1 MRWPAAGLALVCAS
15 SMAAHGAGPGDRA
28 EEAARLRRAVTLENW
43 DDGGELSRFAYLN
56 VSQLFSTTVVRRGG
70 PIVPLPVALDPALG
84 RYVVDT
90 QGGRD
95 VTLDQ
100 FVSGGSLDGFI
111 VVHRGRVVYEHY
123 PHMRPA
129 DKHLSFSVTKAFV
142 GTAVAL
148 LEERGQVHVDRSI
161 AEAIRELKGTAWE
174 KASLRD
180 VLEMASGM
188 DGLEDSAEAYSDPR
202 QKHYQYEASLGWL
215 PKTPALADAIQR
227 EETYAYL
234 ATLGRLREPGTR
246 WEYSSINTAVLGW
259 LVERV
264 SGQTLG
270 DFLSDEIWSRMGAE
284 ADALLAVNRNGI
296 AVAHGGLAMTLRDL
310 ARFGLLFTHAGSSG
324 TRDRV
329 ISERILRRITTGGR
343 TQLVD
348 PPKGPSGRT
357 HVAYQWDG
365 VTAQGD
371 FYKGGFGGQ
380 ILYVAPRKDV
390 VIAHFGTNPALDSP
404 PPALP
409 LSKMVDDLFPA
420 R

>member
-1 MRWPAAGLALVCAS
+1 MKMRVVGLALVCAS
-15 SMAAHGAGPGDRA
+15 STWTSAAERGFRA
-28 EEAARLRRAVTLENW
+28 EEAARLRRAVNLENW

-56 VSQLFSTTVVRRGG
+56 VSQVFPTTVVRRGG
-70 PIVPLPVALDPALG
+70 PIVPLPLALDPAIG

-95 VTLDQ
+95 VILDR
-100 FVSGGSLDGFI
+100 FVSSGTLDGFI
-111 VVHRGRVVYEHY
+111 VLHRGRIAYEQY
-123 PHMRPA
+123 PRMRPA
-129 DKHLSFSVTKAFV
+129 DKHLAFSVTKAFV

-161 AEAIRELKGTAWE
+161 GEAIGELKGTAWE
-174 KASLRD
+174 KASIRD

-215 PKTPALADAIQR
+215 PKTPALAEAIQR

-264 SGQTLG
+264 SGRTLG
-270 DFLSDEIWSRMGAE
+270 DFLSDEIWSHMGAE
-284 ADALLAVNRNGI
+284 SDALLAVNRNGI

-310 ARFGLLFTHAGSSG
+310 ARFGLLFTHADSAGA
-324 TRDRV
+324 RDRV

-348 PPKGPSGRT
+348 PPKGPSSRT

-365 VTAQGD
+365 VTAKGD

-390 VIAHFGTNPALDSP
+390 VIAYFGTNAALDSP
-404 PPALP
+404 PPTLP